1 MKYVMD
7 TGVLSL
13 FYASSIS
20 TFRAYI
26 GPVEVW
32 WTPCMANPIFCM
44 SNESSSEKEGLDSLN

>member
-26 GPVEVW
+26 GPSRGV
-32 WTPCMANPIFCM
+32 M
-44 SNESSSEKEGLDSLN
+44 DSMYGKADLLYIE